1 LAYPTYVRAF
11 GTGFM
16 IGFGR
21 GGSVLS
27 PILVGFLLEMKM
39 ALSSAAMLMAIGSLV
54 GAVVLSF
61 LKLKSGD
68 PSHGS
73 HDTDEEKKAL
83 LEPSVA

>member
-1 LAYPTYVRAF
+1 MAHSSS
-11 GTGFM
+11 
-16 IGFGR
+16 GFGR

-39 ALSSAAMLMAIGSLV
+39 ALPSVAMIMAIGSIT
-54 GAVVLSF
+54 GAIVLSF
-61 LKLKSGD
+61 LKLKTND

-73 HDTDEEKKAL
+73 HDADVEKKAL